1 MKIIFVRHGETN
13 IKTGKLTRKGVSQ
26 IKDAAKYLK
35 TEKIDMIYCSPKTR
49 AIQSANI
56 LKEKLGIADIKIE
69 KNLTERQ
76 LLSEEQ
82 AILYKDFYDKNY
94 LNYDFDTDKFDTC
107 KDFID
112 RNFKAFKKI
121 VSANKKGATILV
133 VAHSS
138 TLYAIN
144 AYINGIPKD
153 NQIIWLQCSNGAVVK
168 FHI

>member
-1 MKIIFVRHGETN
+1 MKIIFVRHGQTN
-13 IKTGKLTRKGVSQ
+13 LKTGKLTRKGISQ

-35 TEKIDMIYCSPKTR
+35 TEKVDAIYCSPKTR
-49 AIQSANI
+49 AVQSANI
-56 LKEKLGIADIKIE
+56 LQEKLGISDIKIE
-69 KNLTERQ
+69 KNLTERE
-76 LLSEEQ
+76 LLNEEQ
-82 AILYKDFYDKNY
+82 LILYKNFYDENY
-94 LNYDFDTDKFDTC
+94 LNYNFDTDKFDTC

-121 VSANKKGATILV
+121 ISGNKKDSTILI

-153 NQIIWLQCSNGAVVK
+153 NKIIWLQCNNGAVIK